1 MTTEAKIPFSLLR
14 CQTCVCNFSA
24 AVALSEDLETSRAL
38 CNQKFF
44 FLIHCC
50 NILWKT
56 KLEATLQ
63 MASL

>member
-1 MTTEAKIPFSLLR
+1 MTTEAKIPFSLLG
-14 CQTCVCNFSA
+14 CQTCACNFSA
-24 AVALSEDLETSRAL
+24 TMALSEDLETGRAL

-50 NILWKT
+50 NILWKN